1 MGVVVLTT
9 LINILKSERNFMKES
24 LKKKLTSKKWDV
36 ILIYVAKTTEVLKWD
51 NDFFLENKKK
61 KEVDFQEVKWYSN

>member
-1 MGVVVLTT
+1 MGVVVLTN
-9 LINILKSERNFMKES
+9 LNNLLKSKRNFMKEN

-36 ILIYVAKTTEVLKWD
+36 ILIYVAKTAEVLKWD

>member
-1 MGVVVLTT
+1 MGAVVLIT
-9 LINILKSERNFMKES
+9 LINILKSERNFVKES

-61 KEVDFQEVKWYSN
+61 KEVDFQEVKCYSN